1 VACLRNKFFNV
12 LINVGHV
19 LLGNACKVVE
29 LEICNGDVIIV
40 VGITNKVVAAVV
52 LLSNPEHK
60 LCCCE
65 SYISSK

>member
-1 VACLRNKFFNV
+1 VACLRNKFFSV
-12 LINVGHV
+12 LINVGRV

-40 VGITNKVVAAVV
+40 VGITYKVVAAAVV

-60 LCCCE
+60 L
-65 SYISSK
+65 SML